1 MLTVVTPTVLC
12 IKACSE
18 GEQHPTYPWIT
29 GWAQMASVWYKG
41 NQWLLTKDG
50 ASSQSLGLQ
59 LIFSKSLSL
68 APVPPETVFSAYTTS
83 QSACFMFQIGHRGTW
98 VYLFFLISLQTSQV
112 ALPLLSLASCT
123 ASSEILSP
131 WVTTCSIFRD
141 PAALF
146 WLCAV
151 PLNSFSPLLG
161 DTPPKHTTYIL
172 SDLKLQFLFCD
183 CSNCLYRCVCVHV
196 FIHLCLC
203 LIPQSALLDNQIH
216 RKVKTFPAEWVIVC
230 FYFQNG
236 CKRDFIT

>member
-1 MLTVVTPTVLC
+1 MLTVVTLKVLC

-41 NQWLLTKDG
+41 NQWLLTKDS

-83 QSACFMFQIGHRGTW
+83 QSACFMCQIRHRGTW
-98 VYLFFLISLQTSQV
+98 VYLFFLISRQTSQV
-112 ALPLLSLASCT
+112 APPLLSVASCT
-123 ASSEILSP
+123 ASNETLSP

-141 PAALF
+141 PSALF

-151 PLNSFSPLLG
+151 PLNSFS
-161 DTPPKHTTYIL
+161 
-172 SDLKLQFLFCD
+172 LFCD
-183 CSNCLYRCVCVHV
+183 CSNCLYRCVYVHV
-196 FIHLCLC
+196 FIHLCL
-203 LIPQSALLDNQIH
+203 LTLLSVIPQSALLDNQIH

-230 FYFQNG
+230 FYFQYG
-236 CKRDFIT
+236 CKLDFIT

>member
-1 MLTVVTPTVLC
+1 MLTVVTPKVLC

-68 APVPPETVFSAYTTS
+68 VPVPPETVFSAYTTS
-83 QSACFMFQIGHRGTW
+83 QSACFMCQIGHRGTW

-112 ALPLLSLASCT
+112 APPLLSLASCT
-123 ASSEILSP
+123 ASNEILSP

-141 PAALF
+141 PSALF

-151 PLNSFSPLLG
+151 PLHSWV
-161 DTPPKHTTYIL
+161 TPPKHTTYIL

-183 CSNCLYRCVCVHV
+183 CSNCLYRTCVHV

-236 CKRDFIT
+236 CKLDFIT

>member
-1 MLTVVTPTVLC
+1 MLTVVTPKVLC

-68 APVPPETVFSAYTTS
+68 VPVPPETVFSAYTTS
-83 QSACFMFQIGHRGTW
+83 QSACFMCQIGHRGTW

-112 ALPLLSLASCT
+112 APPLLSLASCT
-123 ASSEILSP
+123 ASNEILSP

-141 PAALF
+141 PSALF

-151 PLNSFSPLLG
+151 PLHSWVT
-161 DTPPKHTTYIL
+161 TPPNTPPIFYLT
-172 SDLKLQFLFCD
+172 
-183 CSNCLYRCVCVHV
+183 SNCSFCSVTVLIV
-196 FIHLCLC
+196 FTGHASMCL
-203 LIPQSALLDNQIH
+203 S
-216 RKVKTFPAEWVIVC
+216 TFVFVSFPSQPYLTIKSIE
-230 FYFQNG
+230 
-236 CKRDFIT
+236 K